1 LLLELGDLG
10 CHGFCLLLSEGSQRR
25 IGDCCLCQLCVFKH
39 VAFVLL
45 TGVIQVDIVLGL
57 RVAGENDTRV
67 GRHDEVLWLV
77 Q

>member
-1 LLLELGDLG
+1 LG
-10 CHGFCLLLSEGSQRR
+10 
-25 IGDCCLCQLCVFKH
+25 VFKY

-57 RVAGENDTRV
+57 RVSGENDTGV